1 MIFSVDSRP
10 YPLTR
15 IYDVF
20 VNDFPS
26 TWTVHGIFKKE
37 WFFAAQA
44 LSLIRF
50 RLLLVHSCQ
59 KRLLA
64 IQPFDTEAEIPNN
77 QQTAPE

>member
-1 MIFSVDSRP
+1 LGLCGEIGSDVSSRALLARIELLLVFSRSGMIFSVDSRP

-26 TWTVHGIFKKE
+26 TWTVHGIFKGE

-44 LSLIRF
+44 LSLVRF
-50 RLLLVHSCQ
+50 
-59 KRLLA
+59 
-64 IQPFDTEAEIPNN
+64 
-77 QQTAPE
+77 